1 MLLNRKLFFVRERVA
16 VLKLT
21 DTYDILDP
29 ESQQPIGLAKE
40 EPRGFIKVL
49 RLMMKKGTLPTT
61 INVYEGEGQ
70 TPLFTIKRPLK
81 FLRAKMNITDR
92 SGAAL
97 GYMKSKLLT
106 IGGGLKVYDTSDR
119 QVAEVKGDWI
129 GWNFQFVDESGRVL
143 GTITKKWGGIGRELF
158 TSADNYM
165 IQIEDAV
172 RADPKL
178 ATLLLAAGLSIDM
191 VYKERE

>member
-16 VLKLT
+16 VMKLT

-29 ESQQPIGLAKE
+29 ETQQPIGIARE
-40 EPRGFIKVL
+40 EPGGLIKGL
-49 RLMMKKGTLPTT
+49 RLVIKKGMLPTT
-61 INVYEGEGQ
+61 VNVYESEGQ
-70 TPLFTIKRPLK
+70 PPLFSIRRPFKLV
-81 FLRAKMNITDR
+81 RAKMNITDR
-92 SGAAL
+92 GGAAL
-97 GYMKSKLLT
+97 GYMKSKLWT
-106 IGGGLKVYDTSDR
+106 IGGGLKVYNMTDR
-119 QVAEVKGDWI
+119 QVAEVKGDWR
-129 GWNFQFVDESGRVL
+129 GWNFQFLDEGGKVL

-165 IQIEDAV
+165 IQIDDA
-172 RADPKL
+172 ASSDPKL